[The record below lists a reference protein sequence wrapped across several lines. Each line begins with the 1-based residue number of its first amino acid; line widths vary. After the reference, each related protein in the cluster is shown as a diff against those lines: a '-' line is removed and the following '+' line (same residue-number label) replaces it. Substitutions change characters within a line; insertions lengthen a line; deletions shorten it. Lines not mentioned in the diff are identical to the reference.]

1 MNGKW
6 VKIKVNRMK
15 PELVS
20 YLQEKARQPFDIETN
35 NCVQFSNNCWK
46 IYYGHYWGKEFMSLS
61 SFDQCGLPD
70 PLAAADKYLIRSEKP
85 QEGHLVTVKVFGD
98 TYLHGLAT
106 GFCVGDLSV
115 FLNTKGVKYL
125 PTKIVNYSWRNKH
138 DI

>member
-1 MNGKW
+1 
-6 VKIKVNRMK
+6 MK
-15 PELVS
+15 PELAD
-20 YLQEKARQPFDIETN
+20 YLKSKAKESFNIETN
-35 NCVQFSNNCWK
+35 NCVQFTNHCWK
-46 IYYGHYWGKEFMSLS
+46 IYHGHYWGEEYMNIS
-61 SFDQCGLPD
+61 SFSETGLSD
-70 PLAAADKYLIRSEKP
+70 PLLAADKYLERTEKP
-85 QEGHLVTVKVFGD
+85 QEGHLVAVKVFGD

>member
-1 MNGKW
+1 
-6 VKIKVNRMK
+6 MK

-35 NCVQFSNNCWK
+35 NCIQFTNHCWK
-46 IYYGHYWGKEFMSLS
+46 IYHGHYWGEELMNLA
-61 SFDQCGLPD
+61 SFEDTDFSD
-70 PLAAADKYLIRSEKP
+70 PLSAADIYLERSERP
-85 QEGHLVTVKVFGD
+85 QEGHLVAIKVLGD
-98 TYLHGLAT
+98 TYLRGLAT

-125 PTKIVNYSWRNKH
+125 PTKIVNHSWRIKN